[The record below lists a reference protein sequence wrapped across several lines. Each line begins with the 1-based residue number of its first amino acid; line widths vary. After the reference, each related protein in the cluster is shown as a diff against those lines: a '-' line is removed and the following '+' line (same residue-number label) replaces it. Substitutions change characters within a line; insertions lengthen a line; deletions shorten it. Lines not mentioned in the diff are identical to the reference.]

1 MIVVVFVDIVFV
13 VVVIT
18 IVVVVVIVFDAIAVV
33 VCNADIQHLQSKVL
47 PPPPHNVRA
56 DRAVF
61 LLMLPLA
68 SFFSFFFLYLLLNQM
83 LTSIPVLQLF
93 SFHFTFYW
101 SWIGN
106 QIQH

>member
-1 MIVVVFVDIVFV
+1 MRKKHSTGCLGIAGIFSDFFIVVVFVDIVFV
-13 VVVIT
+13 VVVII

-68 SFFSFFFLYLLLNQM
+68 PFFSFSFLCVLVFLLL
-83 LTSIPVLQLF
+83 VF
-93 SFHFTFYW
+93 VSFC
-101 SWIGN
+101 
-106 QIQH
+106 